1 MPDDAASTPASG
13 RPAGD
18 RAPESASVAGSS
30 SAAAPV
36 GAILP
41 ALNAARHLP
50 ALLDELRARHP
61 ALRTLVVDDGSSD
74 DTAAVA
80 AAHGAAVVRHE
91 VNRGKGAALATG
103 YRWALDN
110 RLAWVYTMDADGQHL
125 PAEMGRFLEA
135 ALAGGWDVVVGSRMD
150 APAGMPWVR
159 KATNRFTSAVVSR
172 LAGCRIPDS
181 QSGFRLFR
189 VPPLAGLELVT
200 SRYDTESEILVR
212 LAWRGCR
219 IGAVPISTV
228 YGEERSSIRP
238 LRDTVRFF
246 RLAARLRAERRRRT

>member
-1 MPDDAASTPASG
+1 MPDDAPSFHASG
-13 RPAGD
+13 RPAGARD
-18 RAPESASVAGSS
+18 PDIAPVASPGN
-30 SAAAPV
+30 AAAPV

-41 ALNAARHLP
+41 AFNAARRLP
-50 ALLDELRARHP
+50 ALLAELRARHP
-61 ALRTLVVDDGSSD
+61 ALRVLVVDDGSSD
-74 DTAAVA
+74 GTADA
-80 AAHGAAVVRHE
+80 AAAPGVDVIRHE

-110 RLAWVYTMDADGQHL
+110 GLAWVYTMDADGQHL

-135 ALAGGWDVVVGSRMD
+135 ALADGWDVVVGSRMD

-238 LRDTVRFF
+238 WRDTVRFF